1 MTVAKGLTNAAVPM
15 GAVFVRH
22 KIYDT
27 VVNSAPAGIELFHGY
42 TYSGHPLAAAAGL
55 ATLELYETE
64 GLFQR
69 AASLAPYWEDALHSL
84 RGLPHVID
92 IRNLGL
98 VGGIE
103 LEPRAGAPGA
113 RAFEIF
119 VDCFNRGVLA
129 RVTGDIIALSPPLII
144 EKSQIDELV
153 GTLADAIKAV
163 A

>member
-1 MTVAKGLTNAAVPM
+1 M
-15 GAVFVRH
+15 
-22 KIYDT
+22 
-27 VVNSAPAGIELFHGY
+27 
-42 TYSGHPLAAAAGL
+42 
-55 ATLELYETE
+55 
-64 GLFQR
+64 
-69 AASLAPYWEDALHSL
+69 
-84 RGLPHVID
+84 D

-113 RAFEIF
+113 RGFEVF

-144 EKSQIDELV
+144 EKAQIDELV
-153 GTLADAIKAV
+153 GTIGAAIKAV